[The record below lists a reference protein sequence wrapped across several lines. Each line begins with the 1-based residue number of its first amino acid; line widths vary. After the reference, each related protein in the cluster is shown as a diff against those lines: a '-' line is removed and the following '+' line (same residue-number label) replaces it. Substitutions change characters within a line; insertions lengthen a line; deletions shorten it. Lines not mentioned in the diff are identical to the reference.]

1 MDNDI
6 INLFWNRAEGAI
18 DALSRAYG
26 KRLYQNALNLLGNPQ
41 DAEECLD
48 DTYLAVWNS
57 IPPHKPISLCAF
69 VIRVGR
75 YTALNRLRANQAQKR
90 NSSLDVSLDEL
101 AEYLGTSGP
110 EDQLQARQLGQAI
123 NRFLATVQ
131 PENRAMFLRRYWFGD
146 SVKDIAAAF
155 SVSENV
161 VSVRLN
167 RIRHKLKLYL
177 IKEGLIDAT

>member
-1 MDNDI
+1 MDHDI
-6 INLFWNRAEGAI
+6 IELFLNRSEGAI
-18 DALSRAYG
+18 EALSKAYG
-26 KRLYQNALNLLGNPQ
+26 NRLYRNALNLLGNTQ

-90 NSSLDVSLDEL
+90 DSSMDISLDEL
-101 AEYLGTSGP
+101 AESLGAPGP
-110 EDQLQARQLGQAI
+110 EDRIQARQLGQAI

-131 PENRAMFLRRYWFGD
+131 PESRAMFLRRYWFGD

-167 RIRHKLKLYL
+167 RVRHKLKLYL
-177 IKEGLIDAT
+177 MKEGLFDAP